1 MLSNR
6 ITMANLRGQD
16 ANQVGDIPP
25 DQLALLQE
33 EARSTLDMAK
43 KALDW
48 IETLI
53 ALRYEQCAIAAR
65 GAAGKDV
72 GGPSG
77 STMGLS
83 PSSRTYRSALN
94 GTALPSWPIAS
105 ARAARTQV
113 ITSRSASRSPNAPM
127 PRGLSASERSSRP
140 LAPDGRPSSSSSILT
155 TKPQHGGSTHDL
167 HG

>member
-72 GGPSG
+72 GDRPV
-77 STMGLS
+77 
-83 PSSRTYRSALN
+83 RRWACH
-94 GTALPSWPIAS
+94 
-105 ARAARTQV
+105 RR
-113 ITSRSASRSPNAPM
+113 
-127 PRGLSASERSSRP
+127 RGLTEAR
-140 LAPDGRPSSSSSILT
+140 
-155 TKPQHGGSTHDL
+155 
-167 HG
+167 